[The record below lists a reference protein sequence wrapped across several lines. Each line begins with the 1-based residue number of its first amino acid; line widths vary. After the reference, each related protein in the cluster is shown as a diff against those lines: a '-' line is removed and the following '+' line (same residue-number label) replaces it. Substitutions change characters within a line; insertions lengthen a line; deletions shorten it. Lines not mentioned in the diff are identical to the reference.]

1 VELLCKHDGGTV
13 HRNLLVNNQRQ
24 CHHPI
29 LSGIRKPNK
38 TIYPVC
44 RSHTFIC
51 VCALNMMQPVR
62 ENIYEDADGYVSC
75 DHLFNRSTAALHLHF
90 NEGAWSH
97 SKFKRYKGIFVKQIL
112 PFLRDKRYKEVYA
125 TPFEGDIKA
134 QKLIAMFGF
143 KEFARKQGHV
153 LMKRE
158 I

>member
-1 VELLCKHDGGTV
+1 
-13 HRNLLVNNQRQ
+13 
-24 CHHPI
+24 
-29 LSGIRKPNK
+29 
-38 TIYPVC
+38 
-44 RSHTFIC
+44 
-51 VCALNMMQPVR
+51 MMQPVR

-97 SKFKRYKGIFVKQIL
+97 GKFKRYKGIFVKQIL

-125 TPFEGDIKA
+125 TPFESDIKA

-143 KEFARKQGHV
+143 KEFDRKQGHV

-158 I
+158 V